1 MINSKNIMNE
11 DCNKNILQVKN
22 LNKTFK
28 EFKLQNINFS
38 LEKGY
43 IMGLIGPNG
52 SGKTT
57 LIKILMGLM
66 KSDSG
71 DISIFGLDKNDKK
84 NCISIK
90 ERIGFVYD
98 ENYFYEELTV
108 KETKEF
114 ISPFYKNWNEEKFIN
129 LQKNFDLPGKR
140 KIKELSKGMKMKL
153 SLALALAHDP
163 DFIIMDEPT
172 SGLDPVFRSEVL
184 DILRDVIQNEE
195 KGILF
200 SSHITNDLDKIADYI
215 TFINNGEMVFS
226 KSKEEIGDEFLL
238 VRGDTTLLESFG
250 EDERDCFIS
259 IKKNAFG
266 FDGLSKDPG
275 KIKKFC
281 GDGALYEK
289 ASLEDIMVYY
299 ARAGE
304 K

>member
-11 DCNKNILQVKN
+11 DSNKNILQVKN

-140 KIKELSKGMKMKL
+140 KIKELSKGM
-153 SLALALAHDP
+153 
-163 DFIIMDEPT
+163 
-172 SGLDPVFRSEVL
+172 
-184 DILRDVIQNEE
+184 
-195 KGILF
+195 
-200 SSHITNDLDKIADYI
+200 
-215 TFINNGEMVFS
+215 
-226 KSKEEIGDEFLL
+226 
-238 VRGDTTLLESFG
+238 
-250 EDERDCFIS
+250 
-259 IKKNAFG
+259 
-266 FDGLSKDPG
+266 
-275 KIKKFC
+275 
-281 GDGALYEK
+281 
-289 ASLEDIMVYY
+289 
-299 ARAGE
+299 
-304 K
+304 